1 LNHYR
6 GIVALTPSLVEIFFV
21 DFISHDTVDA
31 ISIVGWILIALGFIA
46 YFIKRYLLPI
56 LDIKLEKYLD
66 KQKSAKNESI
76 RNDLR
81 NRKDFNTIIS
91 LLSCIHTST
100 FDEFISRGH
109 TGYVISSIFP
119 CNECFNERFTASDF
133 NLYDNELYQKLND
146 FHQSWNGCFDF
157 IEYFSVLRDGKTFKF
172 DGSQRHMQPDFDK
185 DYAKF
190 LSLIRTT
197 EIQFK
202 EILSYI
208 NKKYPEFD
216 ISITNKKAVE

>member
-81 NRKDFNTIIS
+81 NR
-91 LLSCIHTST
+91 
-100 FDEFISRGH
+100 
-109 TGYVISSIFP
+109 
-119 CNECFNERFTASDF
+119 
-133 NLYDNELYQKLND
+133 NLYQEV
-146 FHQSWNGCFDF
+146 
-157 IEYFSVLRDGKTFKF
+157 IPV
-172 DGSQRHMQPDFDK
+172 M
-185 DYAKF
+185 
-190 LSLIRTT
+190 
-197 EIQFK
+197 
-202 EILSYI
+202 
-208 NKKYPEFD
+208 
-216 ISITNKKAVE
+216 